1 MTKPQADL
9 VVPEQTIIN
18 PRRQFL
24 RTAGT
29 ATLSATAV
37 AMLMGCESMARNTM
51 AKPADDV
58 KILNTA
64 LGLEYQAI
72 TAYQIG
78 AETGL
83 LPPAALSAA
92 VLFQSHH
99 KEHAAALDATV
110 RKLGGTPVG
119 MPDKA
124 AVATAINASSIKTAN
139 DVLMAAARLEKGASD
154 TYLSV
159 IPAFG
164 DSQLARIAGRIAAD
178 ETMHWTALQAVMQQA
193 LPPKALSFGA

>member
-1 MTKPQADL
+1 MTVIAPN
-9 VVPEQTIIN
+9 E
-18 PRRQFL
+18 RRQFL

-37 AMLMGCESMARNTM
+37 ALLMGCESMARGTA
-51 AKPADDV
+51 AKPAEDV

-64 LGLEYQAI
+64 LGLEYQAVV
-72 TAYQIG
+72 AYQIG

-83 LPPAALSAA
+83 LTGPVLAAA
-92 VLFQSHH
+92 VLFQGHH
-99 KEHAAALDATV
+99 REHAAALDATI

-119 MPDKA
+119 MADKA
-124 AVATAINASSIKTAN
+124 MVASAINAPAIRTAN

-164 DSQLARIAGRIAAD
+164 DPQLAKVAGRIAAD
-178 ETMHWTALQAVMQQA
+178 ESMHWTALQAVLQQS
-193 LPPKALSFGA
+193 LPAKALSFGA

>member
-1 MTKPQADL
+1 MNQSLSTAPAEI
-9 VVPEQTIIN
+9 VSG
-18 PRRQFL
+18 RRQFL

-37 AMLMGCESMARNTM
+37 AMLMGCESMARGSM
-51 AKPADDV
+51 ANPTEDV

-83 LPPAALSAA
+83 LPRPALEAA

-110 RKLGGTPVG
+110 RKLGGMPVG
-119 MPDKA
+119 MMDKA
-124 AVATAINASSIKTAN
+124 EVAMKINAASIKTAN
-139 DVLMAAARLEKGASD
+139 DILMLAARLEKGASD

-159 IPAFG
+159 IPSFADG
-164 DSQLARIAGRIAAD
+164 QLAKVAGRIAAD
-178 ETMHWTALQAVMQQA
+178 ETMHWTALQAVLQQT
-193 LPPKALSFGA
+193 LPAKALSFGA

>member
-1 MTKPQADL
+1 MTVTAPND
-9 VVPEQTIIN
+9 
-18 PRRQFL
+18 RRQFL

-37 AMLMGCESMARNTM
+37 AMLMGCESMARGTM
-51 AKPADDV
+51 AKPAEDV

-78 AETGL
+78 AEAGL
-83 LPPAALSAA
+83 LPAPALAAA

-119 MPDKA
+119 MPMKA
-124 AVATAINASSIKTAN
+124 DVATAINAAAIKSAS
-139 DVLMAAARLEKGASD
+139 DILMVAARLEKGASD

-159 IPAFG
+159 IPAFS
-164 DSQLARIAGRIAAD
+164 DAQLAKIAGRIAAD